1 MASKGL
7 SLLLWVFLVHLA
19 GIYLYTRGFLLT
31 RLSLSDTTACK
42 DGSCTI
48 PPSHRRAVVLVIDA
62 LRFDFLSPHPPE
74 PVSPYHHNVLVLPQ
88 ELTTAQPTRSL
99 LFEMFSDPPTTTLQR
114 LKGITTGSLPTFIDM
129 GSNFGGSSI
138 TEDSFIGQLSAAG
151 KNIAFMGDD
160 TWTTVFPDSFEAN
173 MTFPYD
179 SFNVEDLH
187 TVDEG
192 VIQHLFP
199 LLQDKNPSWDVI
211 IGHFLG
217 VDHVGHRLGPD
228 HPTMKAKLTQMDAV
242 MRRVVELLDDD
253 TLLVLMGDHG
263 MDRKGDHGGDGD
275 HETSAALWV
284 YSKGPQLVHP
294 KASIPD
300 WLLTSRLFPG
310 ATIKHR
316 QIQQIDLAPTLSL
329 ALGLPV
335 PFNNLG
341 TVVPELFWHDKA
353 GTTYTRA
360 LALNAKQV
368 NQYLETYRASPS
380 GGELDNAWGE
390 LERTWKTVDLEAHST
405 DREAQWLAMTMYTR
419 FALAACRELWAQFN
433 VSLIVLGLVVL
444 IAGTVAAALTY
455 FKVGALLDKWES
467 WAAGATWWYTM
478 SGVGGACI
486 GSVGYLTASHYVKG
500 LGLVEA
506 ILFGASFMSSLAVIF
521 SARPSF
527 SIPSFYSITS
537 IPLPLILHAAAFA
550 SNSFTVWEDRIV
562 TFLLVSSVAPSVLI
576 GFTAPTSRLRYR
588 ILGFSALFA
597 LCVRLMAVSTVC
609 REEQQPFCHVT
620 FFASSSLPS
629 PPLPVLLLSVPVAL
643 LLPYATRRFLKI
655 SKSDR
660 GTAAIVIPWIL
671 PAVLFLGSSFWILE
685 HFDSSEAFG
694 PEWAG
699 PLRLARTWCA
709 RLAMASVLFLGY
721 ALWYLVPLCLEISTE
736 TKAGPGAHGKGKST
750 REVTVLGFANA
761 YGAPY
766 LVFWCLFLGLLYPT
780 MQLTG
785 QAVLALAAMAVLAHL
800 EVVDSVRDVRGLEAV
815 FASGNPSAILEND
828 GLRTPSVPLRFS
840 EVAPL
845 AALAVHAFFATGHQ
859 AAIPSIQWKT
869 AFVLTPTLTYPLS
882 PLLVILNTF
891 GPHFLISLA
900 APLLALWNVAPLP
913 QPAMDVKARGDAVR
927 ASLGTMLYHAT
938 LLLSSA
944 TCAAWLRRHLMV
956 WKIFAP
962 RFMLAAATVLVVDLA
977 VLFGVAVGVGRVSG
991 RVSRLFTAMNQGAK

>member
-1 MASKGL
+1 
-7 SLLLWVFLVHLA
+7 
-19 GIYLYTRGFLLT
+19 
-31 RLSLSDTTACK
+31 
-42 DGSCTI
+42 
-48 PPSHRRAVVLVIDA
+48 
-62 LRFDFLSPHPPE
+62 
-74 PVSPYHHNVLVLPQ
+74 
-88 ELTTAQPTRSL
+88 
-99 LFEMFSDPPTTTLQR
+99 
-114 LKGITTGSLPTFIDM
+114 
-129 GSNFGGSSI
+129 
-138 TEDSFIGQLSAAG
+138 
-151 KNIAFMGDD
+151 MGDD
-160 TWTTVFPDSFEAN
+160 TWTTVFPDSFELN
-173 MTFPYD
+173 ITFPYD

-192 VIQHLFP
+192 VIEHLFP
-199 LLQDKNPSWDVI
+199 LLQDKNASWDVI

-228 HPTMKAKLTQMDAV
+228 HPTMKAKLAQMDVV

-253 TLLVLMGDHG
+253 TLLILMGDHG

-275 HETSAALWV
+275 LETSAALWV

-300 WLLTSRLFPG
+300 WLLSTRLFPG
-310 ATIKHR
+310 ASVEHR

-329 ALGLPV
+329 ALGLPI
-335 PFNNLG
+335 PFNDLG
-341 TVVPELFWHDKA
+341 TVIPEIFWHDKA
-353 GTTYTRA
+353 GTTYTQA

-368 NQYLETYRASPS
+368 NQYLGTYRASPS

-390 LERTWKTVDLEAHST
+390 LERVWKTVDFEAHTT
-405 DREAQWLAMTMYTR
+405 DKEAQWLSMTMYNR
-419 FALAACRELWAQFN
+419 FALAACRQLWAQFN
-433 VSLIVLGLVVL
+433 GSLIVLGLVVL
-444 IAGTVAAALTY
+444 ATSTIAATLIY
-455 FKVGALLDKWES
+455 FKVGALQDEWES
-467 WAAGATWWYTM
+467 WAAEAAWWYTL
-478 SGVGGACI
+478 SGAGGACL
-486 GSVGYLTASHYVKG
+486 GFLGYLAASRYVEG
-500 LGLVEA
+500 LGHVEA
-506 ILFGASFMSSLAVIF
+506 LLFGASFVSSLAAIF
-521 SARPSF
+521 SARSSF
-527 SIPSFYSITS
+527 SIPSFRSLTS

-562 TFLLVSSVAPSVLI
+562 TFLLVSSVVPSVLV

-609 REEQQPFCHVT
+609 REEQQPFCNVT

-629 PPLPVLLLSVPVAL
+629 PPLPVLFLSVPVAL
-643 LLPYATRRFLKI
+643 ALPYIARRFLKI
-655 SKSDR
+655 STSDR
-660 GTAAIVIPWIL
+660 GTAAIVLPWIL
-671 PAVLFLGSSFWILE
+671 PAALLMGSSFWILE
-685 HFDSSEAFG
+685 HLDASEAFG
-694 PEWAG
+694 PDWAG
-699 PLRLARTWCA
+699 TLRLARTWCA
-709 RLAMASVLFLGY
+709 RLAIANVVFLGY

-736 TKAGPGAHGKGKST
+736 TKAESGAHGKSA

-766 LVFWCLFLGLLYPT
+766 LVFWCLFLGLVYPT

-785 QAVLALAAMAVLAHL
+785 QAVLSLAAIAVLAHL

-815 FASGNPSAILEND
+815 FASGNPSAMLDND

-845 AALAVHAFFATGHQ
+845 AMLAVHAFFTTGHQ
-859 AAIPSIQWKT
+859 AVIPSIQWKT

-891 GPHFLISLA
+891 GPHLLVSLA

-913 QPAMDVKARGDAVR
+913 QPQSDVKARGDALR
-927 ASLGTMLYHAT
+927 ASLGTMLYHVT

-962 RFMLAAATVLVVDLA
+962 RFMVAGATVLVVDLA

-991 RVSRLFTAMNQGAK
+991 RVSRLFAATNQGAK

>member
-1 MASKGL
+1 M
-7 SLLLWVFLVHLA
+7 
-19 GIYLYTRGFLLT
+19 LT
-31 RLSLSDTTACK
+31 L
-42 DGSCTI
+42 
-48 PPSHRRAVVLVIDA
+48 
-62 LRFDFLSPHPPE
+62 
-74 PVSPYHHNVLVLPQ
+74 
-88 ELTTAQPTRSL
+88 
-99 LFEMFSDPPTTTLQR
+99 
-114 LKGITTGSLPTFIDM
+114 
-129 GSNFGGSSI
+129 
-138 TEDSFIGQLSAAG
+138 
-151 KNIAFMGDD
+151 
-160 TWTTVFPDSFEAN
+160 
-173 MTFPYD
+173 
-179 SFNVEDLH
+179 
-187 TVDEG
+187 
-192 VIQHLFP
+192 
-199 LLQDKNPSWDVI
+199 
-211 IGHFLG
+211 
-217 VDHVGHRLGPD
+217 
-228 HPTMKAKLTQMDAV
+228 
-242 MRRVVELLDDD
+242 
-253 TLLVLMGDHG
+253 
-263 MDRKGDHGGDGD
+263 
-275 HETSAALWV
+275 
-284 YSKGPQLVHP
+284 
-294 KASIPD
+294 
-300 WLLTSRLFPG
+300 
-310 ATIKHR
+310 
-316 QIQQIDLAPTLSL
+316 TLSRF
-329 ALGLPV
+329 

-341 TVVPELFWHDKA
+341 TVVPELFWHDKT

-360 LALNAKQV
+360 LALNAKQI
-368 NQYLETYRASPS
+368 NQYLATYRASPS

-390 LERTWKTVDLEAHST
+390 LERTWKTVDFEAHST

-433 VSLIVLGLVVL
+433 ISLIVLGLVVL
-444 IAGTVAAALTY
+444 VAGTVAAALAY
-455 FKVGALLDKWES
+455 FKVGALQDKWES
-467 WAAGATWWYTM
+467 WAAGVAWWCSV
-478 SGVGGACI
+478 SGAGGACL
-486 GSVGYLTASHYVKG
+486 GAAGYLAASHYVKG

-506 ILFGASFMSSLAVIF
+506 VLFGASFVSSLAVIF
-521 SARPSF
+521 YARPSL
-527 SIPSFYSITS
+527 SAPSFRSLTS

-562 TFLLVSSVAPSVLI
+562 TFLLVSSVAPSVLV

-629 PPLPVLLLSVPVAL
+629 PPLPVLLLSLPVAL
-643 LLPYATRRFLKI
+643 LLPYIARRFLRI

-685 HFDSSEAFG
+685 HLDSSEVFG

-699 PLRLARTWCA
+699 TLRLARTWCA

-721 ALWYLVPLCLEISTE
+721 ALWYLVPLCLEISTT
-736 TKAGPGAHGKGKST
+736 TKAADAGAHDNSTRKST

-780 MQLTG
+780 LQLTA
-785 QAVLALAAMAVLAHL
+785 QAVLALAAVAVLAHA

-815 FASGNPSAILEND
+815 FASGNPSAILELND
-828 GLRTPSVPLRFS
+828 GLRAPSVPLRFS

-845 AALAVHAFFATGHQ
+845 AGLAVHAFFATGHQ

-882 PLLVILNTF
+882 PLLVLMNTF
-891 GPHFLISLA
+891 GPHFLVSLA

-913 QPAMDVKARGDAVR
+913 QPAVDVKARADAVR

>member
-7 SLLLWVFLVHLA
+7 SLLLWVFFVHLA

-31 RLSLSDTTACK
+31 RLSLSDITACR
-42 DGSCTI
+42 DGSCTVT
-48 PPSHRRAVVLVIDA
+48 PSHKRAVVLVIDA
-62 LRFDFLSPHPPE
+62 LRFDFISPHPPE
-74 PVSPYHHNVLVLPQ
+74 PVSPYHHNILVLPQ
-88 ELTTAQPTRSL
+88 ELTAAQPTRSL

-138 TEDSFIGQLSAAG
+138 TEDSFIGQLQLAG
-151 KNIAFMGDD
+151 KKIAFMGDD
-160 TWTTVFPDSFEAN
+160 TWTNVFPDSFAPN

-192 VIQHLFP
+192 VIEHLFP
-199 LLQDKNPSWDVI
+199 LLQDKNASWDVI

-217 VDHVGHRLGPD
+217 VDHVGHRVGPD

-253 TLLVLMGDHG
+253 TLLILMGDHG
-263 MDRKGDHGGDGD
+263 MDRKGDHGGDGE

-284 YSKGPQLVHP
+284 YSKGLQLVHP

-300 WLLTSRLFPG
+300 WLLTSRLFSG
-310 ATIKHR
+310 ATVEHR
-316 QIQQIDLAPTLSL
+316 HIQQIDLAPTLSL
-329 ALGLPV
+329 ALGLPI

-341 TVVPELFWHDKA
+341 TVIPEFFWHDKT
-353 GTTYTRA
+353 GKEYTQA
-360 LALNAKQV
+360 LVLNAKQV
-368 NQYLETYRASPS
+368 NQYLDTYRASPS

-390 LERTWKTVDLEAHST
+390 LERVWRTVDFEAHTT
-405 DREAQWLAMTMYTR
+405 DSEAHWLAMTMYTR
-419 FALAACRELWAQFN
+419 FALAACRQLWAQFN

-444 IAGTVAAALTY
+444 VTSTVAATFVY
-455 FKVGALLDKWES
+455 FKVDALQDKWES
-467 WAAGATWWYTM
+467 WATEAMWW
-478 SGVGGACI
+478 SISSAVGGACL
-486 GSVGYLTASHYVKG
+486 GFVGCLATSRYVKG
-500 LGLVEA
+500 LGPVEA
-506 ILFGASFMSSLAVIF
+506 LLFGASFASSLAVMF
-521 SARPSF
+521 SARPSS
-527 SIPSFYSITS
+527 SIPSFRSLTAIH
-537 IPLPLILHAAAFA
+537 LPLVLHAAAFA
-550 SNSFTVWEDRIV
+550 SNSFTVWEDRVV
-562 TFLLVSSVAPSVLI
+562 TFLLISSVAPSVLV

-597 LCVRLMAVSTVC
+597 LCVRLMAASTVC

-629 PPLPVLLLSVPVAL
+629 PPLPVLLFSVPVAL
-643 LLPYATRRFLKI
+643 VLPYITRWFLKI

-660 GTAAIVIPWIL
+660 GTAALVLPWIL
-671 PAVLFLGSSFWILE
+671 PAVLLSGSSFWILE
-685 HFDSSEAFG
+685 HFDSSEVFG

-699 PLRLARTWCA
+699 TLRLARTWCA
-709 RLAMASVLFLGY
+709 RLGTTSVLFLGY
-721 ALWYLVPLCLEISTE
+721 GLWYLVPLCLEISTE
-736 TKAGPGAHGKGKST
+736 TTADSSAHGKSK

-766 LVFWCLFLGLLYPT
+766 LVFWCLFLGLVYPT

-785 QAVLALAAMAVLAHL
+785 QAVLSLAAIAVLAHL
-800 EVVDSVRDVRGLEAV
+800 EIVDSVRDVRGLEAV
-815 FASGNPSAILEND
+815 FASGNPSAILDND
-828 GLRTPSVPLRFS
+828 ALRTPSVPLRFS

-845 AALAVHAFFATGHQ
+845 ATLAMHAFFTTGHQ

-882 PLLVILNTF
+882 PLLVILNAF

-900 APLLALWNVAPLP
+900 APLLALWNVSPLP
-913 QPAMDVKARGDAVR
+913 QPSTDVKARADAVR

-977 VLFGVAVGVGRVSG
+977 VLFGVAVGVGRVSA
-991 RVSRLFTAMNQGAK
+991 RVSRLFAAMNQSAK

>member
-1 MASKGL
+1 
-7 SLLLWVFLVHLA
+7 
-19 GIYLYTRGFLLT
+19 
-31 RLSLSDTTACK
+31 
-42 DGSCTI
+42 
-48 PPSHRRAVVLVIDA
+48 
-62 LRFDFLSPHPPE
+62 
-74 PVSPYHHNVLVLPQ
+74 
-88 ELTTAQPTRSL
+88 
-99 LFEMFSDPPTTTLQR
+99 
-114 LKGITTGSLPTFIDM
+114 
-129 GSNFGGSSI
+129 
-138 TEDSFIGQLSAAG
+138 
-151 KNIAFMGDD
+151 MGDD
-160 TWTTVFPDSFEAN
+160 TWTTVFPDSFEPN

-192 VIQHLFP
+192 VIEHLFP
-199 LLQDKNPSWDVI
+199 LLQDRNAPWDVI
-211 IGHFLG
+211 VGHFLG

-228 HPTMKAKLTQMDAV
+228 HPTMKAKLTQMDVV
-242 MRRVVELLDDD
+242 MRRVVELLDED

-284 YSKGPQLVHP
+284 YSKGPQLLHP

-300 WLLTSRLFPG
+300 WLLTKRLFPG
-310 ATIKHR
+310 ASIEHR
-316 QIQQIDLAPTLSL
+316 HIQQIDLASTLSL

-341 TVVPELFWHDKA
+341 TVIPEFFWHDKA
-353 GTTYTRA
+353 GKEYTRA

-368 NQYLETYRASPS
+368 NQYLNTYRASPS

-390 LERTWKTVDLEAHST
+390 LERVWKTVDFEAHTSDT
-405 DREAQWLAMTMYTR
+405 EAQWLAMTMYTR
-419 FALAACRELWAQFN
+419 FALEACRQLWAQFN

-444 IAGTVAAALTY
+444 VTSTIAATLMY
-455 FKVGALLDKWES
+455 FKVGALGDKWES
-467 WAAGATWWYTM
+467 WAAGATRWYAL
-478 SGVGGACI
+478 SGAGGACL
-486 GSVGYLTASHYVKG
+486 GLVGYLTTSRYVKG

-506 ILFGASFMSSLAVIF
+506 LLFGASFTSSIAAVF

-527 SIPSFYSITS
+527 SIPSFRSLTS

-562 TFLLVSSVAPSVLI
+562 TFLLISSLAPPVLI

-597 LCVRLMAVSTVC
+597 VCVRLMAVSTVC

-629 PPLPVLLLSVPVAL
+629 PPLPILLLSLPISL
-643 LLPYATRRFLKI
+643 LLPHITRRFLKI
-655 SKSDR
+655 SKSDG
-660 GTAAIVIPWIL
+660 GTAALALPWIL
-671 PAVLFLGSSFWILE
+671 PVVLVLGSSFWILE

-699 PLRLARTWCA
+699 TLRLARTWCG
-709 RLAMASVLFLGY
+709 RLAIATVLFFGY
-721 ALWYLVPLCLEISTE
+721 ALWFLVPLCLEISTE
-736 TKAGPGAHGKGKST
+736 TKADSGADGKSK
-750 REVTVLGFANA
+750 REVTVVGFANA

-766 LVFWCLFLGLLYPT
+766 LVFWCLFLGLVYPT
-780 MQLTG
+780 LQLTG
-785 QAVLALAAMAVLAHL
+785 QAVLSLAAIAVLAHL

-815 FASGNPSAILEND
+815 FASGNPSALLQND
-828 GLRTPSVPLRFS
+828 DALRTPSVPLRFS

-845 AALAVHAFFATGHQ
+845 ATLAVHAFFTTGHQ

-900 APLLALWNVAPLP
+900 APLLALWNVTPLP
-913 QPAMDVKARGDAVR
+913 QPATDVKARGDAVR

-962 RFMLAAATVLVVDLA
+962 RFMLAAATLLVVDLA

-991 RVSRLFTAMNQGAK
+991 RVSRLFAAMNQGAK